1 MSSESTT
8 TLAQKSFLKGSQK
21 FQIMNDGNLACSFTF
36 FLSHREIKVPL
47 FNIDPNPQRIKAR
60 AIGPI
65 FYFVFFAL
73 VSLFFFWGAFALPES
88 EAKDG
93 VLTG

>member
-1 MSSESTT
+1 MRG
-8 TLAQKSFLKGSQK
+8 TL
-21 FQIMNDGNLACSFTF
+21 LAALL

-65 FYFVFFAL
+65 FCFVFFRVGFPL
-73 VSLFFFWGAFALPES
+73 LFWGAFALPES